1 MMTETVTNQAAW
13 QKAPGQPLRIG
24 VTALPHL
31 AANEI
36 LIRNAAIAIN
46 PLDWI
51 LQDVALLPW
60 LDYPAIL
67 GSDVSGE
74 VAAVGGA
81 VGRFKVGDR
90 VIGQAVGTTVN
101 QPAQGA
107 FQHHTIVLD
116 HMAAPIPN
124 NIAFADAAVLPL
136 GLGTAASGLYGRTQ
150 LALAPP
156 LHSPTARPEVVLVW
170 GGSSSVGCNAIQL
183 AVASGYRC
191 VATASARNVGLLK
204 ELGASEVLDHSSP
217 AIVEDVIEAMRG
229 RSLAGTLHAT
239 GHMKDCFAVVARCE
253 GSRRVAATL
262 APPDERSFGVEAT
275 HISGTSLKDDEVGP
289 MIYREFLPQALAART
304 FVPAPPA
311 KIVGQGLEMLQA
323 ALEALKAGVSAAK
336 IVVTLP

>member
-1 MMTETVTNQAAW
+1 
-13 QKAPGQPLRIG
+13 
-24 VTALPHL
+24 
-31 AANEI
+31 
-36 LIRNAAIAIN
+36 
-46 PLDWI
+46 
-51 LQDVALLPW
+51 
-60 LDYPAIL
+60 
-67 GSDVSGE
+67 
-74 VAAVGGA
+74 
-81 VGRFKVGDR
+81 
-90 VIGQAVGTTVN
+90 
-101 QPAQGA
+101 
-107 FQHHTIVLD
+107 
-116 HMAAPIPN
+116 MAAPIPN
-124 NIAFADAAVLPL
+124 NMAFADAAVLPL

-191 VATASARNVGLLK
+191 VATASARNAGLLK

-239 GHMKDCFAVVARCE
+239 GHMKDCFAVIARCE

-262 APPDERSFGVEAT
+262 APPDERPFGVEAT

-311 KIVGQGLEMLQA
+311 KVVGQGLEMLQA

>member
-81 VGRFKVGDR
+81 VERFKVGDR

-183 AVASGYRC
+183 
-191 VATASARNVGLLK
+191 
-204 ELGASEVLDHSSP
+204 
-217 AIVEDVIEAMRG
+217 VEDVIEAMRG

>member
-1 MMTETVTNQAAW
+1 MTETVTNQAAW

-81 VGRFKVGDR
+81 VERFKVGDR

-204 ELGASEVLDHSSP
+204 ELGASECMGPPHI
-217 AIVEDVIEAMRG
+217 AIF
-229 RSLAGTLHAT
+229 TLT
-239 GHMKDCFAVVARCE
+239 
-253 GSRRVAATL
+253 
-262 APPDERSFGVEAT
+262 
-275 HISGTSLKDDEVGP
+275 
-289 MIYREFLPQALAART
+289 
-304 FVPAPPA
+304 
-311 KIVGQGLEMLQA
+311 
-323 ALEALKAGVSAAK
+323 
-336 IVVTLP
+336 

>member
-51 LQDVALLPW
+51 LQDALLPW
-60 LDYPAIL
+60 FDYPAIL

-81 VGRFKVGDR
+81 VERFKVGDR

-124 NIAFADAAVLPL
+124 NIAFAD
-136 GLGTAASGLYGRTQ
+136 GQSSR

-156 LHSPTARPEVVLVW
+156 QAGSTDGHSWLSRHRYTRRP
-170 GGSSSVGCNAIQL
+170 
-183 AVASGYRC
+183 
-191 VATASARNVGLLK
+191 
-204 ELGASEVLDHSSP
+204 
-217 AIVEDVIEAMRG
+217 
-229 RSLAGTLHAT
+229 
-239 GHMKDCFAVVARCE
+239 
-253 GSRRVAATL
+253 RVQ
-262 APPDERSFGVEAT
+262 RSFWSGV
-275 HISGTSLKDDEVGP
+275 D
-289 MIYREFLPQALAART
+289 RRALAATPSSSRWRRSSVYT
-304 FVPAPPA
+304 
-311 KIVGQGLEMLQA
+311 
-323 ALEALKAGVSAAK
+323 ALRATSCRQ
-336 IVVTLP
+336 

>member
-1 MMTETVTNQAAW
+1 MA
-13 QKAPGQPLRIG
+13 
-24 VTALPHL
+24 
-31 AANEI
+31 
-36 LIRNAAIAIN
+36 
-46 PLDWI
+46 
-51 LQDVALLPW
+51 
-60 LDYPAIL
+60 
-67 GSDVSGE
+67 
-74 VAAVGGA
+74 
-81 VGRFKVGDR
+81 RFKVGDR

-124 NIAFADAAVLPL
+124 NMAFADAAVLPL

-191 VATASARNVGLLK
+191 VATASARNAGLLK

-239 GHMKDCFAVVARCE
+239 GHMKDCFAAIARCE

-262 APPDERSFGVEAT
+262 APPDERPFGVEAT

-311 KIVGQGLEMLQA
+311 KVVGQGLEMLQA
-323 ALEALKAGVSAAK
+323 ALEALKAGVSATK